1 MTGAEI
7 AIIGAVASA
16 VGTGVS
22 AYGQMQAADAQRN
35 QERIRRRQMEL
46 EAANK
51 RRQIMR
57 EAALQRAQSTAAG
70 YAQGAGGSSALAGA
84 VGGISQQAGSGVLAV
99 NQGQQ
104 LGQQMFAANMAES
117 RANMVGN
124 IGGGISSLG
133 SLAMDAGSSSTFDK
147 GVQRLGQRF
156 GFA

>member
-22 AYGQMQAADAQRN
+22 AYGQMKQADAQRK

-46 EAANK
+46 EAARRK
-51 RRQIMR
+51 RQIIR
-57 EAALQRAQSTAAG
+57 EATLQRSQSTTIG
-70 YAQGAGGSSALAGA
+70 YAQGAGGSSSLAGA
-84 VGGISQQAGSGVLAV
+84 QGGIMQQAGSSVLGV
-99 NQGQQ
+99 NQGVT
-104 LGQQMFAANMAES
+104 LGRDMFRANMAETN
-117 RANMVGN
+117 AAMIGN

-133 SLAMDAGSSSTFDK
+133 SLAMNAGSSSTFDT